1 MRFPG
6 AALDDLRARLRG
18 ARWPAAGEGEAAEG
32 SKGIP
37 QSVLRP
43 LVEHWVDG
51 FDWRAQEAR
60 LNAFPNHRAAVGGHD
75 VHFIHEPGGGPA
87 LLLLNGWPSSVF
99 EHLPLIPKLSA
110 LGYSVVAP
118 SLPGFTLSFTPG
130 ETPSV
135 TGVAEAMAALMT
147 ALGYAEFGVVGGDTG
162 ASVMSR
168 LAQVHPERLSGILYT
183 FVNVG
188 LGPEALEGLG
198 ASGEAYA
205 AELAAWNREET
216 GYFAI
221 QGTRPRTLAYG
232 LTDSPVGL
240 AAWII
245 EKMLGW
251 SDRTGAAENPF
262 TDDDLLANVTLYWLT
277 GCIGA
282 SMWPY
287 WARLHGGW
295 SVQEVLR
302 SGARLRPPAAVT
314 VWPRDYPRAPRAL
327 AERFLDLRRYR
338 EMSAGG
344 HFPAFEAPSALAG
357 EVDGFFKE
365 VTA

>member
-1 MRFPG
+1 MAQGVDG
-6 AALDDLRARLRG
+6 AFLRRLVG
-18 ARWPAAGEGEAAEG
+18 
-32 SKGIP
+32 
-37 QSVLRP
+37 
-43 LVEHWVDG
+43 HWIDG
-51 FDWRAQEAR
+51 FDWRAHEAH
-60 LNAFPNHRAAVGGHD
+60 LNTFASARRVIDGQD
-75 VHFIHEPGGGPA
+75 IHFIHQPGPGLP

-99 EHLPLIPKLSA
+99 EHLPLIPKLAA

-130 ETPSV
+130 RTPSMIG
-135 TGVAEAMAALMT
+135 TADAMASLM
-147 ALGYAEFGVVGGDTG
+147 AGLGYERYGVVGGDTG

-168 LAQVHPERLSGILYT
+168 LAQVHPQRLAGIFYT
-183 FVNVG
+183 FVTVG
-188 LGPEALEGLG
+188 LGPEALDGLG
-198 ASGEAYA
+198 AAGETYA

-221 QGTRPRTLAYG
+221 QGTRPQTLAYG

-251 SDRTGAAENPF
+251 SDRSGAAERPF

-277 GCIGA
+277 GCIRS

-295 SVQEVLR
+295 SIQEVLR
-302 SGARLRPPAAVT
+302 SGRRLEPPAAVT
-314 VWPRDYPRAPRAL
+314 IWPRDYPRAPRAL
-327 AERFLDLRRYR
+327 AERFLDLRVFR
-338 EMSAGG
+338 EMPAGG
-344 HFPAFEAPSALAG
+344 HFPAFEMPSAMAA
-357 EVDGFFKE
+357 EIAGFFGFGTNPGVIRARDPGFGSKSGTG
-365 VTA
+365 V